1 MSLESSPDSS
11 PPLPRVAI
19 MMAMSADGKIASH
32 AREAAK
38 FTSNADLV
46 RLERVVSK
54 HNALIMGSGTL
65 KAYGTT
71 FPVRDP
77 VLLEARRN
85 AGLPPQPITAIVTNT
100 LDLPIGSPFF
110 AYEDTPRLL
119 ITTET
124 AAQSRSGEFDG
135 LAEIVVAGEKEVD
148 PVAAL
153 THLSKR
159 DATRVL
165 ALGGGAFNFT
175 LFDLDLVDDY
185 YLTLVPTIIGGQ
197 TAPTPVDGRGLK
209 IDERKSLTLVD
220 WRQEAQEIFLHYQVL

>member
-1 MSLESSPDSS
+1 MNLALTDEQRQLRAVVRSFLEKLCTKDWLDELEERQAYPY
-11 PPLPRVAI
+11 
-19 MMAMSADGKIASH
+19 
-32 AREAAK
+32 
-38 FTSNADLV
+38 DL
-46 RLERVVSK
+46 
-54 HNALIMGSGTL
+54 
-65 KAYGTT
+65 
-71 FPVRDP
+71 
-77 VLLEARRN
+77 
-85 AGLPPQPITAIVTNT
+85 
-100 LDLPIGSPFF
+100 
-110 AYEDTPRLL
+110 
-119 ITTET
+119 
-124 AAQSRSGEFDG
+124 FDG